1 VALTNSTVTRT
12 AVLLDAHPVWLDAVQ
27 DILTRV
33 NVTVVGKATAPAVAL
48 TLIDEHKPDLFV
60 IEIDTRGD
68 DVDGIQCMR
77 AAKQTRPDL
86 RMLVLS
92 SLDDTARIEAAFTAG
107 ATAYVIKTAHS
118 EDVGA
123 AVRQAFEPSVFLAN
137 GQGRNHPSSGREDT
151 SGNGDGASESESKPL
166 TRRELEILQLVS
178 EGYSNAELA
187 RMLWVAEQTVKFH
200 LSNIYRK
207 LAVANRTEASRWAQ
221 LHNILPRAPGRKH
234 VSRV

>member
-1 VALTNSTVTRT
+1 M
-12 AVLLDAHPVWLDAVQ
+12 WLDAVQ

-33 NVTVVGKATAPAVAL
+33 NVAVVGKATAPELAL
-48 TLIDEHKPDLFV
+48 ALIDEHKPDLFI
-60 IEIDTRGD
+60 IEIDTQGD
-68 DVDGIQCMR
+68 EVDGITCMR
-77 AAKQTRPDL
+77 IASESQPSL

-92 SLDDTARIEAAFTAG
+92 GLDDPVRIEAAFAAG
-107 ATAYVIKTAHS
+107 AAAYVIKTAHS

-123 AVRQAFEPSVFLAN
+123 AVRQAFEPSVYLASGPRGTRAPLVEERNSGSRN
-137 GQGRNHPSSGREDT
+137 GS
-151 SGNGDGASESESKPL
+151 SESGSKGL

-187 RMLWVAEQTVKFH
+187 RILWVAEQTVKFH

-221 LHNILPRAPGRKH
+221 LHNILPRTSGRRRA
-234 VSRV
+234 SRV

>member
-1 VALTNSTVTRT
+1 
-12 AVLLDAHPVWLDAVQ
+12 VWLDAVQ

-33 NVTVVGKATAPAVAL
+33 NVTVVGKATAPAGAL
-48 TLIDEHKPDLFV
+48 ALIDEHKPDLFV
-60 IEIDTRGD
+60 IEIDTGGD
-68 DVDGIQCMR
+68 DIDGIQCLR

-92 SLDDTARIEAAFTAG
+92 SLDDSVRIESAFAAG

-118 EDVGA
+118 DDVGA
-123 AVRQAFEPSVFLAN
+123 AVRQAFEPSVYLAN
-137 GQGRNHPSSGREDT
+137 GERRNHLGAGREDT
-151 SGNGDGASESESKPL
+151 LRSGDEASGSDSKPL

-221 LHNILPRAPGRKH
+221 LNNILPRSPGKKH
-234 VSRV
+234 IGRV

>member
-1 VALTNSTVTRT
+1 
-12 AVLLDAHPVWLDAVQ
+12 VWLDAVQ

-33 NVTVVGKATAPAVAL
+33 NVIVVGKATAPAVAL
-48 TLIDEHKPDLFV
+48 GLIDEHKPDLFV

-68 DVDGIQCMR
+68 DVDGIPCMR
-77 AAKQTRPDL
+77 AAKQIRPDL

-92 SLDDTARIEAAFTAG
+92 SLDDPLRIESAFAAG

-118 EDVGA
+118 EDVAA

-137 GQGRNHPSSGREDT
+137 GERRNHPDSGREDT
-151 SGNGDGASESESKPL
+151 SGGDGASESESKPL

-221 LHNILPRAPGRKH
+221 LHNILPRASGRKH
-234 VSRV
+234 ISRV

>member
-1 VALTNSTVTRT
+1 VRPLTDSTPTRT
-12 AVLLDAHPVWLDAVQ
+12 AVLLDVHPVWLDAVE

-33 NVTVVGKATAPAVAL
+33 DVTVVGKATAPAVAL
-48 TLIDEHKPDLFV
+48 ALIDEHKPDLFV
-60 IEIDTRGD
+60 VEIDTRGD

-92 SLDDTARIEAAFTAG
+92 SLDDPVRIESAFAAG

-137 GQGRNHPSSGREDT
+137 GERRNHPGSGREDT
-151 SGNGDGASESESKPL
+151 SGDEAPEGESKPL

-221 LHNILPRAPGRKH
+221 LHNILPRASGRKH
-234 VSRV
+234 ISRV